1 LPKRRTQRQRRIAA
15 ESARREAHARL
26 VAQRAQDPEYVH
38 RERSEDGYVVSVPPG
53 SRAASELESAVE
65 GQRERFREQFG
76 REMESDDPLFW
87 DPDADEPTPIT
98 DDQFTNVIGSWAES
112 VAEAGLDVAPV
123 LAMRDLGYMVMDET
137 EHLFSLTELEDFDRA
152 VAYYGSVD
160 DPLTAPSYRDR
171 SIATTRSV
179 STPEHKSDNL
189 NEAVRL
195 VLPWAN

>member
-1 LPKRRTQRQRRIAA
+1 
-15 ESARREAHARL
+15 
-26 VAQRAQDPEYVH
+26 
-38 RERSEDGYVVSVPPG
+38 VVSVPPG

-152 VAYYGSVD
+152 VAYYRSVD